1 MRYDGLPAELDKA
14 LMRNRRGPTS
24 PAPGPH
30 LGSTVRVAADGQGTV
45 TSAVATPACLAPNPL
60 LAAQSPLS
68 VLT

>member
-1 MRYDGLPAELDKA
+1 
-14 LMRNRRGPTS
+14 MRNRRGPTS

-60 LAAQSPLS
+60 PAAQSPLS